1 MNFIINLLIVIAI
14 LISVSLFSYF
24 RLNRAVKKLP
34 YNEFKKNIRSVQ
46 LVDVREREEFK
57 YAHINGAR
65 NIPLSQLSFKYSSLL
80 KDKPIYLCDKNG
92 AVAPRAA
99 LILKKKG
106 FTEIYMLK
114 NGLQA
119 WEENLKTKNK

>member
-1 MNFIINLLIVIAI
+1 MQFLISLLIII
-14 LISVSLFSYF
+14 LIFAIVGGYNYLRVSK
-24 RLNRAVKKLP
+24 AVTKLP
-34 YNEFKKNIRSVQ
+34 YIEFKKNIRSVQ
-46 LVDVREREEFK
+46 LVDVREKDEFQ

-92 AVAPRAA
+92 TVAPRAA
-99 LILKKKG
+99 LALKKYG
-106 FTEIYMLK
+106 YTNIYMLK

-119 WEENLKTKNK
+119 WEENLKTKK

>member
-1 MNFIINLLIVIAI
+1 MQFLLNLLIVLIILAI
-14 LISVSLFSYF
+14 VGGFNYY
-24 RLNRAVKKLP
+24 RLNKAVKKLS
-34 YNEFKKNIRSVQ
+34 YAEFKKNIRNVQ
-46 LVDVREREEFK
+46 LIDVRERDEFK

-92 AVAPRAA
+92 AIAPRAA
-99 LILKKKG
+99 LTLKKNG
-106 FTEIYMLK
+106 FTDIYMLK
-114 NGLQA
+114 NGLQS